1 MWASTAITFADPSG
15 LWGLLRKAMAGSLAL
30 LEAKQNPNTNPLVKA
45 VAEAFTCGVACTPTR
60 DHMQAILQG
69 AQVAQLEGRAVEELR
84 SVAAIL
90 ISTTPGDAA
99 AFKKWLK
106 ISLRRRPRP
115 DIESV
120 SGLWRHCSGSH

>member
-1 MWASTAITFADPSG
+1 MTRNW
-15 LWGLLRKAMAGSLAL
+15 AL

-45 VAEAFTCGVACTPTR
+45 VAEAFTSGDARTSTR
-60 DHMQAILQG
+60 DHVQAILQG
-69 AQVAQLEGRAVEELR
+69 DQVAQLEGQAVEELR

-90 ISTTPGDAA
+90 DSSTPGDAA

-115 DIESV
+115 DIKSV
-120 SGLWRHCSGSH
+120 SGLWRHCSWSH

>member
-1 MWASTAITFADPSG
+1 M
-15 LWGLLRKAMAGSLAL
+15 
-30 LEAKQNPNTNPLVKA
+30 EAKQNPNTNPLVKA
-45 VAEAFTCGVACTPTR
+45 VAEAFTSGDARTSTR
-60 DHMQAILQG
+60 DHVQAILQG
-69 AQVAQLEGRAVEELR
+69 DQVAQLEGQAVEELR

-115 DIESV
+115 DIKSV